1 MNKKTQNSS
10 SQEQISYESVN
21 RLSKDKEAKQNRGKI
36 RYKTETDEEQVQV
49 VSNSNKKPAFKRAH
63 NELILKDKTFIE
75 GYLRGKQLGRG
86 GFSKVW

>member
-49 VSNSNKKPAFKRAH
+49 VSNSSKKPAFKRAH
-63 NELILKDKTFIE
+63 NELILKDKTFIG
-75 GYLRGKQLGRG
+75 GYLSGKQLGRG

>member
-49 VSNSNKKPAFKRAH
+49 VSNSNKKPAFKA
-63 NELILKDKTFIE
+63 
-75 GYLRGKQLGRG
+75 
-86 GFSKVW
+86 